1 MKCLRKIFNNP
12 TNTLMKNMKV
22 NLKQLMGLM
31 LVMLLAL
38 QCSSEGF
45 SSGTSSGRRL
55 RAPNMRRK
63 TTQGGV
69 SGFGVR
75 SSQTDDFSSNAS
87 QTSKKRTIKSTGGS
101 SLLPESFD
109 VEQDDVKQSRSAPQK
124 VLSAEGLAVKDELKV
139 EFGEGH
145 GETTD
150 EALKEAM
157 RDVLQKVVG
166 VYVDSDF
173 RMNNDEI
180 IRDEIITYSNGFI
193 DHYKKMDEEDDK
205 NGRGKV
211 VTIKA
216 WVKMRDFVNRVKKIA
231 PSQTVKVDG
240 VLLDSD
246 VGNKI
251 RAEALL
257 KRTLSELNPAM
268 DLLEVELVENIRP
281 EVQGANDDFV
291 TLRYVFQVRYSKKRF
306 YQEFI
311 PRLSGVLDQISATSH
326 RDRDM
331 TLIVKKVGVFPA
343 LSIDR
348 VGGEG
353 WEERQVSGFWLEPKN
368 YWYGGLSYETPK
380 PVSCVSAIVKVT
392 RGGAAI
398 VREWNLSERLTSV
411 YNSCRADFYER
422 SRKVLCVLKLMDANG
437 NLLTQSSCRIVDG
450 CFLPEWS
457 VDFDHVETGV
467 DFIPFIRSWGSD
479 IVDKRTDNGYS
490 KGVGWLDRYVGCID
504 IAVDREDVSKIK
516 SAEIKLETTNKGE

>member
-12 TNTLMKNMKV
+12 TNTLMKDMKV
-22 NLKQLMGLM
+22 NLKQLIC
-31 LVMLLAL
+31 VTFVTLLAL
-38 QCSSEGF
+38 QGLSVEF

-55 RAPNMRRK
+55 RTPNMRRK

-69 SGFGVR
+69 GGFAER
-75 SSQTDDFSSNAS
+75 SSQTDDFSSNEF
-87 QTSKKRTIKSTGGS
+87 QTSKKSTIKSTGGS

-109 VEQDDVKQSRSAPQK
+109 VEQDDVKQSKSAPQK

-216 WVKMRDFVNRVKKIA
+216 WVKMRDFVNRMKKIA

-240 VLLDSD
+240 VLLDNEL
-246 VGNKI
+246 GNKLN
-251 RAEALL
+251 AEALL
-257 KRTLSELNPAM
+257 RKEFENFDPVM
-268 DLLEVELVENIRP
+268 DLMEVGIVDSVRP
-281 EVQGANDDFV
+281 EVQSSQDGAVVLRYVYEIKYSKEKYYKKFVPRVNQLFGQISDAKPVDKSVSFKVAKVNLCPINGANDEEWAKWSLVGFSLQDS
-291 TLRYVFQVRYSKKRF
+291 TGWSRSLTRRLRPAAVQRINRGGIATIREWSLSEHLWKVYHECLSRAGVRLDGGGYNVCFAGEEDVNCVFSLLDKGNNM
-306 YQEFI
+306 
-311 PRLSGVLDQISATSH
+311 LSQSVQKIARRKIVLG
-326 RDRDM
+326 
-331 TLIVKKVGVFPA
+331 KVGGAFVPLMPTRYDDDFEGVKFNDRFVGHIDI
-343 LSIDR
+343 SID
-348 VGGEG
+348 
-353 WEERQVSGFWLEPKN
+353 K
-368 YWYGGLSYETPK
+368 
-380 PVSCVSAIVKVT
+380 
-392 RGGAAI
+392 
-398 VREWNLSERLTSV
+398 
-411 YNSCRADFYER
+411 D
-422 SRKVLCVLKLMDANG
+422 
-437 NLLTQSSCRIVDG
+437 
-450 CFLPEWS
+450 
-457 VDFDHVETGV
+457 
-467 DFIPFIRSWGSD
+467 
-479 IVDKRTDNGYS
+479 
-490 KGVGWLDRYVGCID
+490 
-504 IAVDREDVSKIK
+504 DVSKIK

>member
-22 NLKQLMGLM
+22 NLKQLISLTFAT
-31 LVMLLAL
+31 LLAL
-38 QCSSEGF
+38 QGSSEGF

-69 SGFGVR
+69 SGFAER

-87 QTSKKRTIKSTGGS
+87 QTSKKSTIKSTGGS

-109 VEQDDVKQSRSAPQK
+109 VEQDDVKQSKSALQK

-216 WVKMRDFVNRVKKIA
+216 WVKMRDFVNRMKKIA

-240 VLLDSD
+240 VLLDNEL
-246 VGNKI
+246 GNKLN
-251 RAEALL
+251 AEALL
-257 KRTLSELNPAM
+257 RKEFENFDPVM
-268 DLLEVELVENIRP
+268 DWMEINLVDSIRP
-281 EVQGANDDFV
+281 EIQSSQDGAV
-291 TLRYVFQVRYSKKRF
+291 VLRYVYVIRYSKEKYYKKF
-306 YQEFI
+306 L
-311 PRLSGVLDQISATSH
+311 PRVNTLFNQISTG
-326 RDRDM
+326 
-331 TLIVKKVGVFPA
+331 KP
-343 LSIDR
+343 IDR
-348 VGGEG
+348 SERYRVEKMEIFPCNWSVYSEPWKVHSVLGFFL
-353 WEERQVSGFWLEPKN
+353 EEMQRQDTGRPCFIDDIKKLGIVSIAQN
-368 YWYGGLSYETPK
+368 
-380 PVSCVSAIVKVT
+380 IT
-392 RGGAAI
+392 RGGVI
-398 VREWNLSERLTSV
+398 SIREWRMSEHLAEVYYKIVEQAYERVERRSNCVFSLLDAKGNHLSEAVQKIDFHLLFE
-411 YNSCRADFYER
+411 NSCEVD
-422 SRKVLCVLKLMDANG
+422 VVPLMAAPITIFG
-437 NLLTQSSCRIVDG
+437 GRIGRVDR
-450 CFLPEWS
+450 
-457 VDFDHVETGV
+457 HVG
-467 DFIPFIRSWGSD
+467 FID
-479 IVDKRTDNGYS
+479 IVVDKD
-490 KGVGWLDRYVGCID
+490 D
-504 IAVDREDVSKIK
+504 ISKIK